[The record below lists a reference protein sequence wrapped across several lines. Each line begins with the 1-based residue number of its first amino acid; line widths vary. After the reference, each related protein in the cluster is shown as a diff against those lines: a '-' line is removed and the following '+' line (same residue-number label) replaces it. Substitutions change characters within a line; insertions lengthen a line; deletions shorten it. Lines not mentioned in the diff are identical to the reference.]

1 MDKKYKLAILRNET
15 EDDHK
20 RWISACKEFEDTIDY
35 TIIDLTKND
44 WLERVTE
51 LKYDYYLAK
60 PPGLTARF
68 KQLYDERIYL
78 IENNL
83 RLPVYPALNEIL
95 IYENKR
101 FFYSWLKVNKLPH
114 PETYI
119 FYDKFEASD
128 FINDTAYPLVAKY
141 NIGASGSGV
150 RILKNK
156 SEADEYLRKTFSN
169 SGASRRRFPKIFT
182 SNFLKRFRHYIN
194 NPEEIKTKRFKYSA
208 IRSEHQSGFVLF
220 QEFIPHTFEWRV
232 VVIGDSYFAHKKL
245 KVGEKASGSLLKNY
259 DTPPLYIFDFVKN
272 IVHKFSLTSQA
283 FDLFENSEGNL
294 LINEMQCIFG
304 QSDPYQMMVDGKP
317 GRYRFIEGKWI
328 FEEGNFNKNESY
340 NLRIENILE
349 LLKRK
354 TN

>member
-15 EDDHK
+15 EGDHDL
-20 RWISACKEFEDTIDY
+20 WIRACEDFEDIIDY
-35 TIIDLTKND
+35 TLIDLTKNE
-44 WLERVTE
+44 WLKNVTE

-78 IENNL
+78 IVNEL
-83 RLPVYPALNEIL
+83 KLPVYPTLNEIL

-101 FFYSWLKVNKLPH
+101 FLYTWLKVNRLPH
-114 PETYI
+114 PVTNI
-119 FYDKFEASD
+119 FYDKTEATE
-128 FINDTAYPLVAKY
+128 FVNNTVYPIVAKY

-150 RILKNK
+150 RILKDNDQ
-156 SEADEYLRKTFSN
+156 ADEYVNKTFSN
-169 SGASRRRFPKIFT
+169 SGAARKRFPKIFK
-182 SNFLKRFRHYIN
+182 SGFIKRFKHYLN

-208 IRSEHQSGFVLF
+208 IRSERQRGFVLF

-232 VVIGDSYFAHKKL
+232 VAIGDSYFAHKKL

-259 DTPPLYIFDFVKN
+259 DNPPLYLFDFVKN
-272 IVHKFSLTSQA
+272 IMHKFGFTSQA
-283 FDLFENSEGNL
+283 FDLFETSTGQIY
-294 LINEMQCIFG
+294 INEMQCIFG
-304 QSDPYQMMVDGKP
+304 QSDPYQMMVDGLQ
-317 GRYRFIEGKWI
+317 GRYRNIEGKWI
-328 FEEGNFNKNESY
+328 FEEGNFNSNESY

-354 TN
+354 TT